1 MMNPST
7 PILVPRALQG
17 APRIDV
23 TARVDAGSPIGM
35 PTRRARSAQ
44 RFSWSPYPMTT
55 LRNNP
60 RHTRARGFT
69 LVEVL
74 LVIAI
79 IGILATVLVVTIGG
93 TREGAQVDV
102 TSANIQKIAG
112 KIETYALQVGHYPTE
127 AEGGL
132 DALVTQPN
140 FDEEG
145 MEEKWRG
152 PYAQEKEL
160 VDGWGRKL
168 NYEAADA
175 GSEFAPGIRFKLWSA
190 GPDGV
195 SNNEDDITNLP
206 ETATN

>member
-1 MMNPST
+1 MTS
-7 PILVPRALQG
+7 
-17 APRIDV
+17 PRI
-23 TARVDAGSPIGM
+23 THAHPGI
-35 PTRRARSAQ
+35 RSHAVK
-44 RFSWSPYPMTT
+44 
-55 LRNNP
+55 
-60 RHTRARGFT
+60 GFT

-93 TREGAQVDV
+93 TREGAQIDV
-102 TSANIQKIAG
+102 TKANIKKIAG
-112 KIETYALQVGHYPTE
+112 KVETYALQVGHYPTE

-132 DALVTQPN
+132 DALVTRPN

-160 VDGWGRKL
+160 MDGWQRKL
-168 NYEAADA
+168 NYEVADA
-175 GSEFAPGIRFKLWSA
+175 GSEFAPGVRFKLWSN

-195 SNNEDDITNLP
+195 SNNEDDLTNLP
-206 ETATN
+206 ASAAN